1 MAKNYKRHS
10 QGKASFRGA
19 NFGDLGLRAY
29 KEQQDRIINSLKLQ
43 NKQFESTRKEFIDS
57 DILKSAKELENS
69 KEIKKFQDKV
79 WDVKFENKKKRAD
92 QEIRNL
98 ELQAKEKEQQ
108 SKFWLDFSTTYSQ
121 QYAEAATK
129 IHGAI
134 DLKRAQTFI
143 DDYYTNGAFLENI
156 NNLDRLDDMN
166 SAEMQKVAESW
177 RNDKNIP
184 KEELEKLNFQ
194 LEDTKQ
200 RKWSSVNSGLVEKF
214 KDSWEQI
221 AYQTLSTVG
230 EKVDITKDNVSDIYI
245 IRGLEILNKAGIPW
259 SSKAG
264 MDFMTFVQGKAV
276 DETYKRTKEDNH
288 RTGEENIKVASE
300 RVKTAFK
307 SGDKYKI
314 EFAVNDL
321 DRLHG
326 QRTIKSADGTFHLVD
341 LNQKDSFI
349 ATVQSLTEQG
359 VLTDPK
365 YHTDLM
371 MDLPH
376 PGQDFPTLMGE
387 NVGVKD
393 LAKIDKRVSWGTK
406 HVNTGLRDTVEDII
420 GTKAAERKSKKDKV
434 LASQDVADKSTIEEG
449 IKKKPGEEGYIDLTD
464 ESKMNALREQYSSSG
479 TGKGL
484 DLLNEAA
491 IFANIGKN
499 EKGFILNPEAV
510 EDLAKDGKLDEFR
523 KIISWQ
529 PKETQEKYNE
539 MLSGLEFAER
549 VGWDKPGIKKHLLAA
564 LKKVSGI
571 EDVTDIP
578 SGSDFEELMFDATQ
592 LMYSLIN
599 DYDGDEKFPTDIQK
613 KNAIS
618 NALKDLIDIK
628 VSDSISGSGIF
639 RRTSV
644 DGKTKWLAYNNDE
657 KDISSETQ
665 IRKIVGKGTSNFL
678 KEVELG
684 TIKVLNQDDIDLWER
699 SILKGQNILNPQIQ
713 KAWNLVDE
721 LWLSQPQGETF
732 KTKTDIFNEI
742 LKAQGATFQ
751 IPKGEEDKDLWVSN
765 NIGPNIP
772 NFWNMSI
779 EDRQR
784 AACGSEILN
793 FGDTKMCE
801 ERIAKIEA
809 ERAAAEEAA
818 KRAAAEEAIKAQN
831 SLNKEKVNKPK
842 RKWFE
847 HPFFNSPHPL
857 TNKK

>member
-1 MAKNYKRHS
+1 MSKNYKRHS
-10 QGKASFRGA
+10 HGKASFRGA

-43 NKQFESTRKEFIDS
+43 NQQFESTRKEFIDS

-264 MDFMTFVQGKAV
+264 MDFMTFVQGKAI
-276 DETYKRTKEDNH
+276 DETYKRTQEDNQ
-288 RTGEENIKVASE
+288 RIGEENIKVVSE
-300 RVKTAFK
+300 RVKTALK

-321 DRLHG
+321 DRLLG

-349 ATVQSLTEQG
+349 ATAQYLTEQG

-376 PGQDFPTLMGE
+376 PGQDFPTLMGDD
-387 NVGVKD
+387 VGVED

-449 IKKKPGEEGYIDLTD
+449 IKKKPGEEGHIDLTD

-484 DLLNEAA
+484 DLLNEAV

-499 EKGFILNPEAV
+499 ENGFILNPEAV
-510 EDLAKDGKLDEFR
+510 EDLAKDGKIDEFR

-529 PKETQEKYNE
+529 PEETQEKYNE

-549 VGWDKPGIKKHLLAA
+549 VGWDKTGIKKHLLAA

-599 DYDGDEKFPTDIQK
+599 DYDGDEELPTDIQK

-618 NALKDLIDIK
+618 NALKDLID
-628 VSDSISGSGIF
+628 SGSGIF
-639 RRTSV
+639 RRKS
-644 DGKTKWLAYNNDE
+644 DGGTTEWLAYSE
-657 KDISSETQ
+657 RSKDIDLDSPKMRNM
-665 IRKIVGKGTSNFL
+665 IGKGLTNFL
-678 KEVELG
+678 DELDLDTEK
-684 TIKVLNQDDIDLWER
+684 TIKILRQDDINLWER
-699 SILKGQNILNPQIQ
+699 SILKGQNISSPQIE
-713 KAWNLVDE
+713 KAWKLVDE
-721 LWLSQPQGETF
+721 LWLSQNKDEEFQ
-732 KTKTDIFNEI
+732 TKTDIFNKI
-742 LKAQGATFQ
+742 LKHANATFQ

-779 EDRQR
+779 EDRQKV
-784 AACGSEILN
+784 ACASEILN
-793 FGDTKMCE
+793 LGDTKMCE
-801 ERIAKIEA
+801 ERITKYEEKRQAIRNNYKYWNQYTKPEIE
-809 ERAAAEEAA
+809 EM
-818 KRAAAEEAIKAQN
+818 N
-831 SLNKEKVNKPK
+831 KVNKPK
-842 RKWFE
+842 RKWYE
-847 HPFFNSPHPL
+847 HPFINSPHPL